1 MARAGDEVLRATL
14 PFEPAIMSNTG
25 RFKRSGKTGRWPI
38 PKVAPDAAKPART
51 EKKPTGRIVHDER
64 GNAVWNFGNDTTR
77 TESGAS
83 SILRRLNVPELQMEG
98 QTTSAP
104 APTRAKSSGPTKRK
118 DTPKRDEGGGYNP
131 YDAPAKRPPGR
142 GR

>member
-1 MARAGDEVLRATL
+1 
-14 PFEPAIMSNTG
+14 MSNSG

-38 PKVAPDAAKPART
+38 PNVTPDASKPARA
-51 EKKPTGRIVHDER
+51 EGKGKPTGRIVHDER

-77 TESGAS
+77 TAVGS
-83 SILRRLNVPELQMEG
+83 STILRRLDVPELQVEG
-98 QTTSAP
+98 QTSAP
-104 APTRAKSSGPTKRK
+104 ARAKSPPIKRK
-118 DTPKRDEGGGYNP
+118 ETPKQDEGGGYNP

>member
-1 MARAGDEVLRATL
+1 
-14 PFEPAIMSNTG
+14 MSKTG

-38 PKVAPDAAKPART
+38 PDVASDTAKPARA

-77 TESGAS
+77 TAVGS
-83 SILRRLNVPELQMEG
+83 STILRRLDVPELQMEG
-98 QTTSAP
+98 QTSTP
-104 APTRAKSSGPTKRK
+104 AQAKSPIKRK
-118 DTPKRDEGGGYNP
+118 ETSTHDEGGGYNP
-131 YDAPAKRPPGR
+131 YDAPAKRPRGR